1 MRTTI
6 DIDSVLLKELKR
18 LQREQ
23 RRTLG
28 ELVSELLAAA
38 LRERRATTRR
48 KPFRLKT
55 FRLGPARVDLD
66 DKAALAALDGVT
78 YRP

>member
-23 RRTLG
+23 RRSLG

-38 LRERRATTRR
+38 LKERRSATRR

-55 FRLGPARVDLD
+55 YRLGPARVDLD
-66 DKAALAALDGVT
+66 DKATLSTLDGVT
-78 YRP
+78 YRT